1 MISFVPVDSGCQ
13 DVACHMDASQELG
26 WAKPCGSWRPARCN
40 CCSGPAL
47 PVSLLASLSLKV
59 LFKCS
64 NPASAMLNG
73 TKERMLAMPGPEY

>member
-26 WAKPCGSWRPARCN
+26 WAKACGSWRPARCN

-73 TKERMLAMPGPEY
+73 IKERMSAMPGPEY